1 MPTRKGGESYLQ
13 KGGLVGKPIGPRNT
27 FIAALQSYEETG
39 PAFSGWKK
47 KTKKT
52 RTTKRE
58 RYGQQTTGLRLFDES
73 DLHTVTSWVRNCQI
87 GQAI

>member
-47 KTKKT
+47 QKKHARQKGRDT
-52 RTTKRE
+52 ANRQRG
-58 RYGQQTTGLRLFDES
+58 YVSLMS
-73 DLHTVTSWVRNCQI
+73 QI
-87 GQAI
+87 SIL